1 MKNSY
6 KTIASI
12 KNECLDFATKVLA
25 QDLTQYDDDA
35 LRVIANEATE
45 PVEIAAAVTEVIFRK
60 TGLKLFACQLETA
73 YALFNG
79 HIAELSTGEGKTLA
93 GVVAA
98 IMYVKSGRRVQ
109 ILVFN
114 DYLAKRDATEN
125 QKIYEF
131 CGVSVGFI
139 TETTKTLNRNEEYS
153 KDVLYIPARE
163 AGYDYIRNFV
173 ASNSAEVVGSEFDVA
188 IVDEADSI
196 LIDEAAIPLVLAG
209 KTEEKASDLIK
220 VIDAVKSL
228 DDTDYEKDEQ
238 DGQIWLNDSG
248 IEKIENAFLIDNLYS
263 DENNGI
269 LSDVNTALEALYRLE
284 RDKDYIVRD
293 GNIAV
298 IDESTGR
305 IAVSRKFPN
314 ALHRFVEIKEGITD
328 NIDTK
333 IFCSMTIG
341 AFMEQYKTLSGMTGT
356 AATSANEFETTYGV
370 RTVVIEPHTPCI
382 RLDHDDNIYSTDD
395 ERDAAVVDEIIN
407 ANQKGQPVLIGTASV
422 KESEKLSK
430 MLDEK
435 GVSHTVLNARNDE
448 KEAAVIAN
456 AGKPYSVTVSTNMAG
471 RGVDIKLGGANEEEK
486 EFVCSLG
493 GLYVISTAINRSRRI
508 DNQLKGRA
516 GRQGDPG
523 ESRFFI
529 SLEDQTI
536 APFFEEKPDDKKA
549 LTEKEKFSMV
559 RSAQQTLEGNEAEAR
574 YTLKKYSYIIEH
586 QRQVISKYRLDLLN
600 NEITPNILKELDF
613 DRYLELEVEVGDDE
627 IISAETTLLLYY
639 INYHFSNYLE
649 AMEELKSGIHLTMVA
664 GKNPF
669 DEFNRSAIISF
680 EEMNDDIKYDVLCK
694 MQQIEVNDNK
704 LNVDAFML
712 KPTTGTWTYMVDDSA
727 GQFNH
732 LPALMNMVSKKIK
745 EKLSFSDRLDR
756 FLNRKKK

>member
-1 MKNSY
+1 MKSGY

-12 KNECLDFATKVLA
+12 KNECLEFADKVLNE
-25 QDLTQYDDDA
+25 DLTGYDDDA
-35 LRVIANEATE
+35 LRVIATEATE
-45 PVEIAAAVTEVIFRK
+45 PVEVAACVLEVIYRK
-60 TGLKLFACQLETA
+60 TGLKLFACQLQTA
-73 YALFNG
+73 YALFSGN
-79 HIAELSTGEGKTLA
+79 IAELSTGEGKTLA

-109 ILVFN
+109 VLVFN

-125 QKIYEF
+125 SEIYEF
-131 CGVSVGFI
+131 CGVSVDYI
-139 TETTKTLNRNEEYS
+139 TETTKTQDRNEKYS

-173 ASNSAEVVGSEFDVA
+173 ASNTNEVVGTEFDVA

-209 KTEEKASDLIK
+209 KAEQRADDLIK
-220 VIDAVKSL
+220 VIEVVKTL
-228 DDTDYEKDEQ
+228 DFADYDVDEQ
-238 DGQIWLNDSG
+238 DGQIWLNDNG
-248 IEKIENAFLIDNLYS
+248 IEKVENAFLIDNLYS
-263 DENNGI
+263 DENNG
-269 LSDVNTALEALYRLE
+269 LLADVNTALEALHRLE

-293 GNIAV
+293 GSIAV
-298 IDESTGR
+298 IDEATGR

-314 ALHRFVEIKEGITD
+314 ALHKFVEIKEGITD

-333 IFCSMTIG
+333 IYCSMTIG
-341 AFMEQYKTLSGMTGT
+341 AFMGQYKTLSGMTGT
-356 AATSANEFETTYGV
+356 AATSANEFETTYSV
-370 RTVVIEPHTPCI
+370 RTVVIDPHTPCI
-382 RLDHDDNIYSTDD
+382 RVDHEDNIYSTDD
-395 ERDAAVVDEIIN
+395 ERDAAVLEEIVAAN
-407 ANQKGQPVLIGTASV
+407 AKGQPVLIGTASV

-430 MLDEK
+430 MLEEK
-435 GVSHTVLNARNDE
+435 GVKHTVLNARNDE
-448 KEAAVIAN
+448 KEASTIAN

-471 RGVDIKLGGANEEEK
+471 RGVDIKLGGADESEK
-486 EFVCSLG
+486 DFVCSLG

-536 APFFEEKPDDKKA
+536 APFFEQEPDSKKT

-559 RSAQQTLEGNEAEAR
+559 RSAQKTLEGNEAEAR

-586 QRQVISKYRLDLLN
+586 QRQIISKYRLDLLN
-600 NEITPNILKELDF
+600 GKITPNILKELDF
-613 DRYLELEVEVGDDE
+613 DRYLELETEVGDDE
-627 IISAETTLLLYY
+627 IISAEVTLLVYY
-639 INYHFSNYLE
+639 INQHFSNYLE
-649 AMEELKSGIHLTMVA
+649 AMEELKSGIHLTMVG

-680 EEMNDDIKYDVLCK
+680 EEMNEDIKYDVLTK
-694 MQQIEVNDNK
+694 MQQIEVVDQK
-704 LNVDAFML
+704 LNLEAFML